1 MTTITPQRMV
11 LLLVV
16 GLLMLS
22 GRPDSFVAAPV
33 IQIADWV
40 SPYTGPRRV
49 DAIVGDTLTFNW
61 PSGEIQNVVYH
72 PSGTCDTTDAIL
84 LGPVGFTDGPVSF
97 LFTDDGIGGRAS
109 IEIYFAS
116 DIGDHCTVGNQNI
129 IVTLRRA
136 PTPVPTLPPATLAP
150 TPVPRTSRWLSCWIN
165 TRRS

>member
-22 GRPDSFVAAPV
+22 GRPDSFVAATV

-116 DIGDHCTVGNQNI
+116 DIGGRP
-129 IVTLRRA
+129 RRRCVEYVVVDDRIRYD
-136 PTPVPTLPPATLAP
+136 TI
-150 TPVPRTSRWLSCWIN
+150 R
-165 TRRS
+165 